1 MGGGSSC
8 RRAVAEAA
16 QRSKA
21 ENEPRFADPGA
32 GVQRVARKKDWQL
45 CSGREESDG
54 SLFRRWVLFFLS
66 FANAGTG
73 RILLP
78 TPCNR
83 RCRWIQEFCYHCMR
97 GLVAQGSYILKLGI
111 ITSYPLSPT
120 FYKAYVPANSSPK
133 SSSGPQAQILCGCGL
148 CVLAVIVISAH
159 GAQPLLQPRTALPYL
174 HLDVGC
180 IF

>member
-1 MGGGSSC
+1 MGGGSAC

-32 GVQRVARKKDWQL
+32 GVQRVARKEDRQL
-45 CSGREESDG
+45 CSGRVESDG
-54 SLFRRWVLFFLS
+54 SSLFRRWVLFFLS

-73 RILLP
+73 RILP

-120 FYKAYVPANSSPK
+120 FYKAYVPANYSPK
-133 SSSGPQAQILCGCGL
+133 SSSGPK
-148 CVLAVIVISAH
+148 
-159 GAQPLLQPRTALPYL
+159 PRFF
-174 HLDVGC
+174 VGVG
-180 IF
+180 FVS

>member
-1 MGGGSSC
+1 M
-8 RRAVAEAA
+8 
-16 QRSKA
+16 
-21 ENEPRFADPGA
+21 
-32 GVQRVARKKDWQL
+32 

-97 GLVAQGSYILKLGI
+97 GLVAQGSYILKRGI

-120 FYKAYVPANSSPK
+120 FYKAFVPANSSPK

-148 CVLAVIVISAH
+148 CVLAVIVISCPWGTAPTPAMH
-159 GAQPLLQPRTALPYL
+159 SSSLPAPRCRVHFLASRFPLTSSPFYLLKIPMSSPR
-174 HLDVGC
+174 
-180 IF
+180 I